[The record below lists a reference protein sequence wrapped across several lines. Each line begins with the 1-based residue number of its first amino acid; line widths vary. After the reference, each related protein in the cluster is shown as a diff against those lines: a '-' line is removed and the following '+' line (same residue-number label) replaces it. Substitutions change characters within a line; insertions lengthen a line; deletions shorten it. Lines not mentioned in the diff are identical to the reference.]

1 MPASLEKGN
10 NTNGRAMFGGMNVDS
25 VYVGEPSVLGYRRE
39 VPVLSGITKA
49 RVTAPE
55 LRLTEL
61 NLDGDRQ
68 ADLTVHGGPD
78 KAVYVYPAEHYAAWR
93 EDGFEVSTA
102 DFGENVS
109 LSGLTED
116 DVRIGDVWAW
126 GDALVQVSQPR
137 SPCYKLAMKTGRK
150 DITPAMIDSLRSG
163 WYLRVLRPGVVPTSG
178 AVELVERADAP
189 TIAELYVISFANYG
203 QLPPERIGA
212 ALDFADRVLATPGL
226 AASWSAG
233 VQSTVDRWRARRA
246 G

>member
-1 MPASLEKGN
+1 
-10 NTNGRAMFGGMNVDS
+10 MNVDS

-39 VPVLSGITKA
+39 LPVLSGITKA
-49 RVTAPE
+49 RATAPA
-55 LRLTEL
+55 LKLTEL

-93 EDGFEVSTA
+93 EDGFSVEVA
-102 DFGENVS
+102 DFGENIS
-109 LSGLTED
+109 LSGVTED

-137 SPCYKLAMKTGRK
+137 SPCFKLAMKTGRK

-163 WYLRVLRPGVVPTSG
+163 WYLRVLRPGTVPTSG
-178 AVELVERADAP
+178 ALELVERADAP
-189 TIAELYVISFANYG
+189 TVAEVYVITFANYG
-203 QLPPERIGA
+203 QLPPERVEQ
-212 ALDFADRVLATPGL
+212 ALGFADRVLATPAL
-226 AASWSAG
+226 AEQWSAG
-233 VQSTVDRWRARRA
+233 IQSTVDRWRARHA

>member
-1 MPASLEKGN
+1 
-10 NTNGRAMFGGMNVDS
+10 MNVDG

-39 VPVLSGITKA
+39 RPVLSAITKA
-49 RVTAPE
+49 RVEAPE

-68 ADLTVHGGPD
+68 ADLTVHGGVD
-78 KAVYVYPAEHYAAWR
+78 KAVYVYPAEHYPAWR
-93 EDGFEVSTA
+93 EDGFEASVA

-109 LSGLTED
+109 LSGVTED

-137 SPCYKLAMKTGRK
+137 QPCFKLAMKTGRK
-150 DITPAMIDSLRSG
+150 DVTPLMIDSGRSG
-163 WYLRVLRPGVVPTSG
+163 WYLRVLRPGTVPTSG
-178 AVELVERADAP
+178 AIELAERSAGP
-189 TIAELYVISFANYG
+189 TVTEVHLIAFANYG
-203 QLPPERIGA
+203 QLPADQVEA
-212 ALDFADRVLATPGL
+212 ALALADRVLATPAL
-226 AASWSAG
+226 SASYRGG

>member
-1 MPASLEKGN
+1 
-10 NTNGRAMFGGMNVDS
+10 MNVDS

-39 VPVLSGITKA
+39 LPVLSGITKA
-49 RVTAPE
+49 LVTAPE
-55 LRLTEL
+55 LKLTEL

-93 EDGFEVSTA
+93 EDGFEVATA
-102 DFGENVS
+102 DFGENIS

-137 SPCYKLAMKTGRK
+137 SPCFKLAMKTGRK
-150 DITPAMIDSLRSG
+150 DITPAMIDSGRSG
-163 WYLRVLRPGVVPTSG
+163 WYLRVLRPGTVPTSG
-178 AVELVERADAP
+178 AIDLVERADGP
-189 TIAELYVISFANYG
+189 TVAEVYVISFANYG
-203 QLPPERIGA
+203 QLPPEHVEP
-212 ALDFADRVLATPGL
+212 ALAFADRVLATPAL
-226 AASWSAG
+226 AEQWSAG
-233 VQSTVDRWRARRA
+233 IQSTVDRWRARRA